1 MQSATSD
8 VNAAV
13 MAWRQMLSNAISFK
27 NKINVGIAL
36 NNLNSILPDDLN
48 LIFDTISHQD
58 SLKEIHHITCRKC
71 LTDNPV
77 DTTKIISKSTVG
89 AGSHWNDFLVD
100 YNPNRISQSVECT
113 NPKCKHLIDLEFNPL
128 RVTMASKDNDRICP
142 EIPKTSNIIDE
153 IFNNAKYWEWVSL
166 VSGKL
171 ENQFRE
177 FRNQKAGT
185 NADLDLGFDN

>member
-27 NKINVGIAL
+27 NKINVGIAI

-48 LIFDTISHQD
+48 LIFDNVSYQD
-58 SLKEIHHITCRKC
+58 SLKEIHHVICQKC
-71 LTDNPV
+71 NNNNPV
-77 DTTKIISKSTVG
+77 DTTKIITDSSVG
-89 AGSHWNDFLVD
+89 SGSHWNEFLTD
-100 YNPNRISQSVECT
+100 YNLNRISQSI
-113 NPKCKHLIDLEFNPL
+113 KCDNKDCNHLIDLEFNPL
-128 RVTMASKDNDRICP
+128 RVTLTSKSNDRICP
-142 EIPKTSNIIDE
+142 EIPKTTNIIAE
-153 IFNNAKYWEWVSL
+153 IFNDGLYWEWVSL

-177 FRNQKAGT
+177 FRNQKAGS
-185 NADLDLGFDN
+185 NADLDLGFE